1 LTDPLAHDSRN
12 AYRLWVAAVSAIAVI
27 VFVLTV
33 RFGAFV
39 AGGADSSGY
48 LNQARLWERG
58 ALITDEPLIEKVDWP
73 FADWTFSPLGFRP
86 GVKRGTIVPIYSA
99 GYPMVM
105 GSIRRIVGAG
115 YEMYVVPITAA
126 GLVVC
131 TAFLGAW
138 VGGFLFGAAASVL
151 LATSPPFVLQSLQP
165 MSDVPTAFWWTLAA
179 VLGSNR
185 RLIYSVASAAAVL
198 MAVLTRP
205 NLVPLAIPL
214 VLFVL
219 AARRRE
225 ERSYN
230 WIGAIIVATGVL
242 VGAAVVAYLNT
253 TLFGAAGSSGYGAP
267 RDLYELSYA
276 PVNFVRYTQWLMQ
289 TETVLVFAAL
299 AGLIALSEKAFVRR
313 WAMFAAADFTI
324 VLLSYL
330 FYRPFDNWTYLRFLL
345 PAYPLLFV
353 ALLSIA
359 NFNLFASRP
368 GLKTVVILMVT
379 AIVFGAH
386 VKFMLDNHVFKT
398 KALEQKYLTV
408 TDYIQRSLP
417 ANAVFISHQYTGSIR
432 YYTDRRILRYD
443 WLVSNRLDDAVQS
456 LNTLG
461 YKPYF
466 LLEDWEEPV
475 FQRRFGGESALA
487 KLDWYPSVQFPTNHV
502 RIYDPAKRP
511 AE

>member
-1 LTDPLAHDSRN
+1 
-12 AYRLWVAAVSAIAVI
+12 
-27 VFVLTV
+27 
-33 RFGAFV
+33 
-39 AGGADSSGY
+39 
-48 LNQARLWERG
+48 
-58 ALITDEPLIEKVDWP
+58 
-73 FADWTFSPLGFRP
+73 
-86 GVKRGTIVPIYSA
+86 
-99 GYPMVM
+99 MVM
-105 GSIRRIVGAG
+105 GSIRRIFGG
-115 YEMYVVPITAA
+115 RYEMYVVPITAA

-131 TAFLGAW
+131 TAFLGTW
-138 VGGFLFGAAASVL
+138 VGGFLLGAAASVL

-179 VLGSNR
+179 VLGSTR
-185 RLIYSVASAAAVL
+185 RLIYSVASAAAVV
-198 MAVLTRP
+198 MAILTRP

-214 VLFVL
+214 VIFVL
-219 AARRRE
+219 AARRRDE
-225 ERSYN
+225 NSYN
-230 WIGAIIVATGVL
+230 WPGAIIVATGVL
-242 VGAAVVAYLNT
+242 VGAALVAYLNT
-253 TLFGAAGSSGYGAP
+253 ILFGAAGSSGYGAP
-267 RDLYELSYA
+267 RDLYQLGFA
-276 PVNFVRYTQWLMQ
+276 PANFARYTQWLLQ

-299 AGLIALSEKAFVRR
+299 AGLVALARNAFAGR
-313 WAMFAAADFTI
+313 WALFATAVFII
-324 VLLSYL
+324 VPLSYL

-353 ALLSIA
+353 ALLSTA
-359 NFNLFASRP
+359 NFKVFARRR
-368 GLKTVVILMVT
+368 GLRTAVIVMTT
-379 AIVFGAH
+379 AIDFGAH
-386 VKFMLDNHVFKT
+386 MKFMLDNHVFKT

-443 WLVSNRLDDAVQS
+443 WLVPNRLDDAVQS

-461 YKPYF
+461 YKPFF

-475 FQRRFGGESALA
+475 FQRRFLGDSALA